1 MAQAL
6 SEARQLLE
14 AYPNSPN
21 AAAIAERF
29 WPPAPPAAADA
40 AWLLDDAI
48 RLQASI
54 PLLAHSAMLEL
65 GAAMEEQREIEVP
78 PRVGAFAH
86 PKEIR

>member
-1 MAQAL
+1 VWGGRAGLATAMAQAL

-14 AYPNSPN
+14 AYPNLPN

-48 RLQASI
+48 RLKASI
-54 PLLAHSAMLEL
+54 PLLAHSAML
-65 GAAMEEQREIEVP
+65 
-78 PRVGAFAH
+78 
-86 PKEIR
+86 